1 MNGNKKKAMWQ
12 YYIIL
17 GAGVILFVAALMSFK
32 NTLSFLKKAEKATAT
47 VTSLREFESDGVVFS
62 PLFTFRTQNN
72 VDYTYELPEGTNPS
86 AWSVGETETV
96 IYDPEDPSSVE
107 LYTYFRIFAWPLI
120 LISIALP
127 LLVIGGGYFIANQF
141 LK

>member
-1 MNGNKKKAMWQ
+1 MNRNKTKAMWQ
-12 YYIIL
+12 YYFIL
-17 GAGVILFVAALMSFK
+17 GAGVILFVAALLSLK
-32 NTLSFLKKAEKATAT
+32 STLLFLKKAEKATAT
-47 VTSLREFESDGVVFS
+47 VTSLREFESDGVIFS

-72 VDYTYELPEGTNPS
+72 IEYTYELPEGTNPS

-96 IYDPEDPSSVE
+96 IYDPDDPSSVE

-127 LLVIGGGYFIANQF
+127 LLVVGAGYFIAAQF

>member
-1 MNGNKKKAMWQ
+1 MSRNKKKVMWQ
-12 YYIIL
+12 YYLIL
-17 GAGVILFVAALMSFK
+17 GAGIVLFIFAFLSFRS
-32 NTLSFLKKAEKATAT
+32 TLSFLKKAEKTTAT
-47 VTSLREFESDGVVFS
+47 VTSLREFDSDGIVFS
-62 PLFTFRTQNN
+62 PLFTFRTRNN
-72 VDYTYELPEGTNPS
+72 IEYTYELPEGTNPS

-96 IYDPEDPSSVE
+96 IYDPDDPSSVE

-127 LLVIGGGYFIANQF
+127 LLVVGGGYFIADQF

>member
-1 MNGNKKKAMWQ
+1 MNGNKNKTMWQ

-17 GAGVILFVAALMSFK
+17 GAGVILFVAALLSLK
-32 NTLSFLKKAEKATAT
+32 NTLFFLKNAEKATAT
-47 VTSLREFESDGVVFS
+47 VTSLRVFESDGEVFS
-62 PLFTFRTQNN
+62 PLFTFRTRNN
-72 VDYTYELPEGTNPS
+72 IEYTYELPEGTNPS
-86 AWSVGETETV
+86 AWAVGETETV
-96 IYDPEDPSSVE
+96 IYDPDDPSSVT

-127 LLVIGGGYFIANQF
+127 LLVVGGGYFIAEQF

>member
-1 MNGNKKKAMWQ
+1 MGSNKKKTMWQ

-17 GAGVILFVAALMSFK
+17 GAGIALFIFAFLSLR
-32 NTLSFLKKAEKATAT
+32 NTLTFLKKAEKATAA
-47 VTSLREFESDGVVFS
+47 VTSLRIDDSDGEVYM
-62 PLFTFRTQNN
+62 PLFTFRTRNN
-72 VDYTYELPEGTNPS
+72 VEYTFELPEGTNPS

-96 IYDPEDPSSVE
+96 IYDPDDPSSVS

-127 LLVIGGGYFIANQF
+127 LLVIGSGYFIAEKF
-141 LK
+141 LQ

>member
-1 MNGNKKKAMWQ
+1 MGRNKKKVMWQ

-17 GAGVILFVAALMSFK
+17 GAGIVLFIFAFLSLR

-47 VTSLREFESDGVVFS
+47 VTSLREYESEGTVFS

-72 VDYTYELPEGTNPS
+72 TEYTYELPEGTNPS
-86 AWSVGETETV
+86 AWSVGDTETV
-96 IYDPEDPSSVE
+96 IYDPDDPSSVS
-107 LYTYFRIFAWPLI
+107 LYTYFRIFIWPLV

-127 LLVIGGGYFIANQF
+127 LLVVGGGYFIAEQF

>member
-1 MNGNKKKAMWQ
+1 MWQ
-12 YYIIL
+12 YYFIL
-17 GAGVILFVAALMSFK
+17 GAGVILFVAALLSLK
-32 NTLSFLKKAEKATAT
+32 STLLFLKKAEKATAT
-47 VTSLREFESDGVVFS
+47 VTSLREFESDGIVFS
-62 PLFTFRTQNN
+62 PFFTFHTRNN
-72 VDYTYELPEGTNPS
+72 IEYTYELPEGTNPS

-96 IYDPEDPSSVE
+96 IYDPDDPSSVE

-127 LLVIGGGYFIANQF
+127 LLVVGAGYFIAAQW

>member
-1 MNGNKKKAMWQ
+1 MNGHKKKAMWQ

-17 GAGVILFVAALMSFK
+17 GAGVILFVAALLSFK

-86 AWSVGETETV
+86 AWSVGDTETV